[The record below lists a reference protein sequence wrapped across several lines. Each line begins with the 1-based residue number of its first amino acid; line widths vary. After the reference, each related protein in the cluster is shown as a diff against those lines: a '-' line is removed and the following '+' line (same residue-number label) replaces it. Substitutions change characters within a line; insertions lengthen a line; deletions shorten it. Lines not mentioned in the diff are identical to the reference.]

1 MTAGLLTGGAQR
13 AVEALGDRARLCD
26 LYDEVGS
33 AIYHDITLGDDSE
46 VREVLALLRSLPD
59 GPVLELAA
67 GAGRMALPI
76 AASGRAVT
84 ALDRSPALLGLL
96 TARLD
101 ELVEHAR
108 RRVEVAE
115 SDMAH
120 FELGRLFAVIALG
133 STSITLLDPAQRQ
146 SLYACVRRHLSPGG
160 AFVVTVPVPVESVS
174 DVEDI
179 HRLAVGWSGEEYD
192 MFDTVTPGNDHR
204 CVTVIPRRTTGARV
218 PVAVS
223 RPRLFDGSVV
233 GRELRDLGFA
243 LLGEVPLGDCTERL
257 DALVQVWGVAS

>member
-1 MTAGLLTGGAQR
+1 MSAGVLTGQAQG
-13 AVEALGDRARLCD
+13 AVEALGERARICD

-84 ALDRSPALLGLL
+84 ALDLSPALLGLL

-101 ELVEHAR
+101 ELVEQAR

-133 STSITLLDPAQRQ
+133 STSITLLDPTQRQ

-192 MFDTVTPGNDHR
+192 MFDTVTAGSDHR
-204 CVTVIPRRTTGARV
+204 CVTVIPRDTTGPTV
-218 PVAVS
+218 PVAIS
-223 RPRLFDGSVV
+223 RPKLFDGSLV
-233 GRELRDLGFA
+233 GHELRDLGFV
-243 LLGEVPLGDCTERL
+243 LRTEVPLGDCTERL
-257 DALVQVWGVAS
+257 DALVQVWEVAS